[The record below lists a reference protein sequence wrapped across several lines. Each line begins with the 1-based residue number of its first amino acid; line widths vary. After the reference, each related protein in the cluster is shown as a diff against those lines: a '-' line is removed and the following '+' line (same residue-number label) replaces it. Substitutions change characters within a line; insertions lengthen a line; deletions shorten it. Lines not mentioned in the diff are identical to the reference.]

1 MKKRSHGLI
10 YLGRADKTTIS
21 TYDRNI
27 YDLMGNGGC
36 GGKLLPQELW
46 GSVIKRIPLPDIGPQ
61 YSEGIQ
67 QKPTYNEPDHKQLR
81 IFQNRDRYLAL
92 YNGGWQAKKDFTDD
106 EMNLILG
113 SLTHVLSETLGVRL
127 KYKLIKSEKD
137 IEKYL
142 GCYRPGGSHLRV

>member
-21 TYDRNI
+21 KYDRNI
-27 YDLMGNGGC
+27 YDLMGYGGH
-36 GGKLLPQELW
+36 GGNTLPLDLW

-61 YSEGIQ
+61 YLEGIHQ
-67 QKPTYNEPDHKQLR
+67 QATYEPDHKQLR
-81 IFQNRDRYLAL
+81 IFKNRDRYLAL
-92 YNGGWQAKKDFTDD
+92 YNGGWQSKKDFTDD

-142 GCYRPGGSHLRV
+142 GCYRAGGSPLRV